1 MDITLSHN
9 LQVKKWNSPCLQ
21 CHVKSFFNS
30 IWSFKLTCSMCQFH
44 WGSLDVQHCSS
55 PDNVVHIAYWQKIN
69 FIREPPSLQCSSCTK
84 KYTEKTL
91 SLQTKV
97 FWLSNANKAKIKDI
111 SRNFVKSAMCQIKAS
126 GIHLI
131 LFHFTLIL

>member
-1 MDITLSHN
+1 MDITLSGHF
-9 LQVKKWNSPCLQ
+9 QVKKWNSPCLQ

-69 FIREPPSLQCSSCTK
+69 FIREPPSLKCSSCTK

-131 LFHFTLIL
+131 LFHCTLIF

>member
-21 CHVKSFFNS
+21 CHAESFLNF
-30 IWSFKLTCSMCQFH
+30 IWSFKLTYSMCQFH

-55 PDNVVHIAYWQKIN
+55 PDNVVHIAYWQNIN
-69 FIREPPSLQCSSCTK
+69 FIREPPSLKCSSCTEK
-84 KYTEKTL
+84 CTEKTL

-97 FWLSNANKAKIKDI
+97 FWLSIANKAKIKDI
-111 SRNFVKSAMCQIKAS
+111 SRNFVKSAMYQIKAS

>member
-1 MDITLSHN
+1 MDITLSGN
-9 LQVKKWNSPCLQ
+9 FQVKKRNSPCLQ

-69 FIREPPSLQCSSCTK
+69 FIREPPSLKCSSC
-84 KYTEKTL
+84 TEKTL

-97 FWLSNANKAKIKDI
+97 FWLSNANKAKMKDI

>member
-1 MDITLSHN
+1 MDITLSGHF
-9 LQVKKWNSPCLQ
+9 QVKKRNSPCLQ

-69 FIREPPSLQCSSCTK
+69 FIREPPSLKCSSCTK

-131 LFHFTLIL
+131 LFHCTLIF

>member
-9 LQVKKWNSPCLQ
+9 FQVKKWNFPCPQ
-21 CHVKSFFNS
+21 CRAKSFLNS
-30 IWSFKLTCSMCQFH
+30 IRSFKLTCSMYQFH
-44 WGSLDVQHCSS
+44 WGSSDVQHCSS

-69 FIREPPSLQCSSCTK
+69 FIREPPSLKCSSCTEK
-84 KYTEKTL
+84 CTEKTL

-131 LFHFTLIL
+131 LFHCTLIF